1 MKDREIVERVR
12 DATDLVAL
20 VGQAVKLRKQ
30 GGAFVGLCPFHS
42 ERSPSFQVVPN
53 RGFYHCFGCGKHGD
67 AFAWLME
74 REGLSFPEALEQ
86 LARAAG
92 IEVPRMRE
100 RPAAE
105 VDQEARLRGV
115 LETAQGWFERQLE
128 ASPQAQDYLR
138 RRGITEA
145 FAKEA
150 GFGLAP
156 DGWEGLVGHLR
167 GLGISP
173 DLAELA
179 GLASRTE
186 RGTVI
191 DFLRGRLTIPIHDG
205 RGRLV
210 AFGGRI
216 LGDGQPKY
224 MNTRETALFRKGETL
239 FGFQRAK
246 GAARDGLLV
255 VEGYFDVLQ
264 LHQSGIA
271 QAVAPL
277 GTALT
282 EEHLKLSARFTKR
295 LILCFDGD
303 AAGRRAMEK
312 SLRLALPLGFD
323 VRLLELPQ
331 GEDPDT
337 WCMAVGAEAFRELV
351 RRAPDWTSFVLAH
364 ALEGKDLR
372 RVQDRMAAFQDLLEF
387 LPYLPDTPQRR
398 ELFASLAHQLQL
410 PRAEVERAV
419 RERRLRAGGGAPAPE
434 ASAAHGALDE
444 LLRPLVLLA
453 QDAAGRAAV
462 AELPHAWWEGL
473 DGAPLLQAVL
483 DAEGDEDLLPPEALA
498 QLRRLEGERARRD
511 EMAPVPGR
519 AFSRLESAFVHRELQ
534 AVNRQLLDP
543 RILGDEALKRRLED
557 RQVGLLRRK
566 SDLARLLR
574 VPSGAGPSAT

>member
-12 DATDLVAL
+12 DATDLAAL

-30 GGAFVGLCPFHS
+30 GSAFVGLCPFHS
-42 ERSPSFQVVPN
+42 ERSPSFQVVPA

-74 REGLSFPEALEQ
+74 REGMTFPEALEQ

-92 IEVPRMRE
+92 IEVPKVRE

-115 LETAQGWFERQLE
+115 LEAAQAWFERQLE
-128 ASPQAQDYLR
+128 ANPAAQAYLQK
-138 RRGITEA
+138 RGITEA
-145 FAKEA
+145 FAREA
-150 GFGLAP
+150 GFGVAP
-156 DGWEGLVGHLR
+156 DSWEGLVGHLR

-173 DLAELA
+173 DLAEQA
-179 GLASRTE
+179 GLASRTD
-186 RGTVI
+186 RGTVV

-216 LGDGQPKY
+216 LGEGQPKY

-246 GAARDGLLV
+246 GAAKEGLLV

-264 LHQSGIA
+264 LQQSGIA

-282 EEHLKLSARFTKR
+282 EEHLRLAARFSKR
-295 LILCFDGD
+295 LVLCFDGD

-331 GEDPDT
+331 GQDPDT
-337 WCMAVGAEAFRELV
+337 WCMAVGPEAFRELI
-351 RRAPDWTSFVLAH
+351 RQAPDWTAFVLAH

-372 RVQDRMAAFQDLLEF
+372 RVPDRMAAFRELLEF
-387 LPYLPDTPQRR
+387 LPHLPHTPQRR

-419 RERRLRAGGGAPAPE
+419 RERRPGPSSPSAPE
-434 ASAAHGALDE
+434 AARSEALDE

-453 QDAAGRAAV
+453 ADPGSRAAV

-473 DGAPLLQAVL
+473 DGAPLLQALL
-483 DAEGDEDLLPPEALA
+483 DAEGDESLLPPEALA
-498 QLRRLEGERARRD
+498 QLRRLEGERALRD
-511 EMAPVPGR
+511 ETAPASGR
-519 AFSRLESAFVHRELQ
+519 AFFRLESAYVHRELQ
-534 AVNRQLLDP
+534 AVNRQLMDP
-543 RILGDEALKRRLED
+543 RILADEALKRRLED

-566 SDLARLLR
+566 SDLARQLR
-574 VPSGAGPSAT
+574 VSGSTAPNAT

>member
-1 MKDREIVERVR
+1 MRDRELVERVK

-30 GGAFVGLCPFHS
+30 GSAFVGLCPFHS
-42 ERSPSFQVVPN
+42 ERSPSFQVVPA

-67 AFAWLME
+67 AFHWLME

-92 IEVPRMRE
+92 IEVPRVRE

-115 LETAQGWFERQLE
+115 LEAAQAWFERQLE
-128 ASPQAQDYLR
+128 GSPQAQDYLR

-150 GFGLAP
+150 GFGVAP
-156 DGWEGLVGHLR
+156 DSWEGLVGHLR
-167 GLGISP
+167 SLGISP
-173 DLAELA
+173 DLAEQA

-216 LGDGQPKY
+216 LGEGQPKY

-246 GAARDGLLV
+246 GAAKDGILV

-264 LHQSGIA
+264 LHQSGIP

-282 EEHLKLSARFTKR
+282 EEHLKLAGRFTRR
-295 LILCFDGD
+295 LVLCFDGD

-323 VRLLELPQ
+323 VRLLELPP

-337 WCMAVGAEAFRELV
+337 WCLAVGPEAFRELI
-351 RRAPDWTSFVLAH
+351 RQAPDWTAFVTAH
-364 ALEGKDLR
+364 ALEGRDLR
-372 RVQDRMAAFQDLLEF
+372 RVPDRMAAFQELLAF
-387 LPYLPDTPQRR
+387 LPFLPDTPQRR

-410 PRAEVERAV
+410 PRSEVERAV
-419 RERRLRAGGGAPAPE
+419 RERLPGVGAQAQALPAPGRRE
-434 ASAAHGALDE
+434 VLDD
-444 LLRPLVLLA
+444 LLRPLVLMA
-453 QDAAGRAAV
+453 MVPTTRPAV
-462 AELPHAWWEGL
+462 ADLPHAWWEGL

-483 DAEGDEDLLPPEALA
+483 DAEGEEALLPPEVLA
-498 QLRRLEGERARRD
+498 QVRRLEGERARRD
-511 EMAPVPGR
+511 EAPPALGR
-519 AFSRLESAFVHRELQ
+519 VFSRLESAFVHRELQ

-566 SDLARLLR
+566 SDLARQLR
-574 VPSGAGPSAT
+574 VAPGTDPIAT

>member
-1 MKDREIVERVR
+1 MRDRDLVERVR
-12 DATDLVAL
+12 DATDLAAL

-30 GGAFVGLCPFHS
+30 GSAFVGLCPFHA
-42 ERSPSFQVVPN
+42 ERSPSFQVVPA

-86 LARAAG
+86 LAGAAG
-92 IEVPRMRE
+92 IEVPKVRE

-115 LETAQGWFERQLE
+115 LEAAQAWFQRQL
-128 ASPQAQDYLR
+128 AGDAGAQAYLR
-138 RRGITEA
+138 SRGITES
-145 FAKEA
+145 FAREA
-150 GFGLAP
+150 GFGVAP
-156 DGWEGLVGHLR
+156 EGWEGLVGHLR

-173 DLAELA
+173 DLAEQA

-186 RGTVI
+186 RGTVV

-216 LGDGQPKY
+216 LGEGQPKY

-246 GAARDGLLV
+246 GAAKDGLLV

-282 EEHLKLSARFTKR
+282 EEHLKLAARFTKR
-295 LILCFDGD
+295 LVLCFDGD

-323 VRLLELPQ
+323 LRLLELPQ

-337 WCMAVGAEAFRELV
+337 WCLAVGPEAFRELI
-351 RRAPDWTSFVLAH
+351 RQAPDWTAFVLAH
-364 ALEGKDLR
+364 ALEGRDLR
-372 RVQDRMAAFQDLLEF
+372 RAPDRMAAFQELLVF
-387 LPYLPDTPQRR
+387 LPFLPDTPERR
-398 ELFASLAHQLQL
+398 ELLASLAHQLQL
-410 PRAEVERAV
+410 PRSEVERAV
-419 RERRLRAGGGAPAPE
+419 RERRTVPRSAGAQAGPERAP
-434 ASAAHGALDE
+434 ALDE

-453 QDAAGRAAV
+453 WDPASRPGV
-462 AELPHAWWEGL
+462 ADLPHAWWEGL

-483 DAEGDEDLLPPEALA
+483 DAEGDEARLPEDALA
-498 QLRRLEGERARRD
+498 QVRRLEGERALRD
-511 EMAPVPGR
+511 ETPPAPRRV
-519 AFSRLESAFVHRELQ
+519 FSRLESAFVHRELQ

-566 SDLARLLR
+566 SDLARQLR
-574 VPSGAGPSAT
+574 VTQAPAGGTT